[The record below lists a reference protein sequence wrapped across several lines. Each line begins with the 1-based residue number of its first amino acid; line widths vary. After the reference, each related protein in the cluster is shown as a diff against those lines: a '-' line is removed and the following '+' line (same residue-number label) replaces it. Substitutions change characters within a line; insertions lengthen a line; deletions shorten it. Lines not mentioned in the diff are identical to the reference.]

1 MTWNIEKEIEKS
13 RQMGYVEGVKIKC
26 TSCNG
31 TGLWP
36 TIDDPE
42 SLRHSCKRCKGQK
55 KVDIMSLKQV
65 AFMRL
70 LFEQLVKMDAIK
82 KNDNT
87 WHRIVNLMV
96 NHRDGVEYISMRKG
110 YKLIG
115 QLGQVK
121 NNCIARKK
129 GQNVAQLQIKWEDI
143 R

>member
-1 MTWNIEKEIEKS
+1 MAWNIEADIEKA
-13 RQMGYVEGVKIKC
+13 RQSGYVEGVKIKC
-26 TSCNG
+26 SSCNG

-55 KVDIMSLKQV
+55 QVAIMSLKQV
-65 AFMRL
+65 AFIRV
-70 LFEQLVKMDAIK
+70 LFENLIQLGAIK

-96 NHRDGVEYISMRKG
+96 NHRDGVEYVSTLKASALISQMGK
-110 YKLIG
+110 I
-115 QLGQVK
+115 K

-129 GQNVAQLQIKWEDI
+129 GQNVDQLQIKWEDI